1 MLRVMILI
9 GVLFQNC
16 SSSESESISHLQKF
30 ASNLSEKL
38 VNIENFQK
46 TIVAQSDSKKW
57 FQMEDEKKQVRKAIA
72 LLEARERTI
81 INSKDLHDK
90 DMLKNFG
97 EGKWV
102 DGLSTSERKEIE
114 ELLRSHPE
122 WSAPAGSEIITKM
135 EPKVLSQKLKPV
147 KKEKPVKASK
157 NQPLLIHPVIPPPI
171 TFSETQMRNS
181 FSNMPIRPTFESNK
195 LISTLKP
202 PVTPLR
208 TPLIQPA
215 QRPFTPIATK
225 GLNPTIRPVIPPLN
239 LAPVSP
245 QLSIHPP
252 LSALPRS
259 FNSPLNLSFQTQQ
272 TSIAPSAVQRVNSV
286 SSFQPMKPNVQSA
299 ISYPARSVS
308 NVVQVRPGV
317 PASSFGTPSATFTQN
332 RSFAVNA
339 NLPRP
344 NLSQQVQLPN
354 LRPPSYPQNG
364 YRVNPSPV
372 FQSNFNSFGNRVRQ
386 LENLDTSKRVQIS
399 LVLLQDDYESQR
411 DSNLLK
417 AHALAVHQLGFK
429 PLELTEIFDELIES
443 ESNLESLEKLRN
455 LKEIQSSILSRAKLT
470 RKTVHPQRELRLDEN
485 ETASVCQN
493 RESLLSYDLVHL
505 CENHLSAAD
514 LFRLKLEREVRRIQL
529 DSGSDGTNL
538 LPTVHSLV
546 IQKTRKNSQPNRKP
560 VGPKPKSFTKIYKE
574 ISDQK
579 VQALSENLI
588 EASHK
593 LWSRK
598 SEVFNSHLRA
608 NLEATIS
615 NQILRNEAHS
625 SHLLSLLNLSP
636 IEEEFLEKDENFKE
650 RAFIRQKVV
659 DKLSRTIEAPTTLS
673 EFLSVVFSELI
684 SPKQSSEMLLPTIRS
699 ESSPSFRN
707 YEGYSTN
714 KIIDLGAID
723 PEEQSEENS
732 DSFIEEVSPSISTS
746 ISTSSL
752 SHLSSADYQF
762 VSHLL
767 EIRAS
772 HSQLKQES
780 ESLLR
785 NSVRKA
791 LELSMAPSHF
801 SFEERVLNRVRLNQ
815 MISDDPV
822 KIRQHE
828 FVRSLIASPNFK
840 ENIDLL
846 RSLIA

>member
-1 MLRVMILI
+1 MLRVMILV

-16 SSSESESISHLQKF
+16 FSSDSESITRLQQF

-38 VNIENFQK
+38 LNIENFQK

-122 WSAPAGSEIITKM
+122 WSAPAGSEIITKI
-135 EPKVLSQKLKPV
+135 EPKALSQKLKPV
-147 KKEKPVKASK
+147 KKEKPVKPNR

-171 TFSETQMRNS
+171 SFSETQMRNS

-202 PVTPLR
+202 PVAPLR
-208 TPLIQPA
+208 APLIQPP
-215 QRPFTPIATK
+215 QTPFTPIATK
-225 GLNPTIRPVIPPLN
+225 GYSTPIRPVIPPLN
-239 LAPVSP
+239 LTPISP
-245 QLSIHPP
+245 QLSIQTP
-252 LSALPRS
+252 LSATPRS

-272 TSIAPSAVQRVNSV
+272 TSIAPSTLQRVNSV
-286 SSFQPMKPNVQSA
+286 SSFQAMKPNVQTA

-317 PASSFGTPSATFTQN
+317 SAGTFGTPSATFTQN
-332 RSFAVNA
+332 RYVAVNA

-344 NLSQQVQLPN
+344 NFSQQVQLPN
-354 LRPPSYPQNG
+354 LRPPSYPQNS
-364 YRVNPSPV
+364 YRVNPSAS
-372 FQSNFNSFGNRVRQ
+372 FQNNFNSFGNTVRQ
-386 LENLDTSKRVQIS
+386 LGNVDASDNLKIS
-399 LVLLQDDYESQR
+399 LVLLKDDYETQA
-411 DSNLLK
+411 DANLLK

-429 PLELTEIFDELIES
+429 PLELNEIFDELIQS
-443 ESNLESLEKLRN
+443 ESNPESLEKLRN
-455 LKEIQSSILSRAKLT
+455 LKQIQASILSRAKLT
-470 RKTVHPQRELRLDEN
+470 RKAVHPRRQLRLDEN
-485 ETASVCQN
+485 ETASVCLN
-493 RESLLSYDLVHL
+493 RESLLSYDLIHL
-505 CENHLSAAD
+505 CENHIGVAD
-514 LFRLKLEREVRRIQL
+514 LFRLKLEREVRKIQL
-529 DSGSDGTNL
+529 DSGSEEANL
-538 LPTVHSLV
+538 LPIVHTLV
-546 IQKTRKNSQPNRKP
+546 IQTTRKNPQPNRKP
-560 VGPKPKSFTKIYKE
+560 LRPQLKSLTKIDEE

-579 VQALSENLI
+579 IQALSQNLI

-593 LWSRK
+593 FWSEK
-598 SEVFNSHLRA
+598 SEVVNSHLRA

-659 DKLSRTIEAPTTLS
+659 DKLTRTIEEPTTLS
-673 EFLSVVFSELI
+673 EFLSVIFSELI
-684 SPKQSSEMLLPTIRS
+684 SPKQSTEMLLPTIRS
-699 ESSPSFRN
+699 EASPSFRN
-707 YEGYSTN
+707 YEGYSKN
-714 KIIDLGAID
+714 KIIDLGATV
-723 PEEQSEENS
+723 SEEKAEENL
-732 DSFIEEVSPSISTS
+732 DSFIEEVSPSTSTSTS
-746 ISTSSL
+746 ISSL

-767 EIRAS
+767 EIRAN
-772 HSQLKQES
+772 HSQLKKES
-780 ESLLR
+780 EDLLQT
-785 NSVRKA
+785 SVRKR
-791 LELSMAPSHF
+791 LELSIAPSHF
-801 SFEERVLNRVRLNQ
+801 SFEEKVLNRLRLNQ
-815 MISDDPV
+815 MISDDPI

-828 FVRSLIASPNFK
+828 FVRSLIVSPNYN
-840 ENIDLL
+840 ESIDLL
-846 RSLIA
+846 KNLID